1 MTLFQEIREQ
11 VQKMKQ
17 CRQQFGKDYGTSRRR
32 VDATRKDID
41 KWTTPRIKGP
51 TRPTRR
57 YSHDLL

>member
-17 CRQQFGKDYGTSRRR
+17 CRQQFGKDYNASRRR

-41 KWTTPRIKGP
+41 KWITPRIKGP
-51 TRPTRR
+51 TRPKT
-57 YSHDLL
+57 